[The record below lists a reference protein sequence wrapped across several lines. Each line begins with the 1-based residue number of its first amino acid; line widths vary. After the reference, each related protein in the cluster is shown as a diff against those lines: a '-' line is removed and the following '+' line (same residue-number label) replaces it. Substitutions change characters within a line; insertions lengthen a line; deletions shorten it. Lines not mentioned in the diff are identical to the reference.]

1 MSKFKYI
8 IIFALVYFF
17 SPNGLSSLPNLSISY
32 LLKDVFKLTATQAAY
47 FGAISIL
54 GWAIKP
60 LWGLISDLFPIKGSR
75 RRNYLILTSLVA
87 SFCWL
92 ILALTSNYNVWLLL
106 LILTFSSFAYAFQDV
121 VTDAYMVEI
130 GKKENKLR
138 EFQSVQWLAV
148 SLARIITGVAGGLAA
163 AKLSYQTTFGI
174 AFFFPLIVAIISY
187 LLLKNEPET
196 IMRFQEFKKVFKV
209 AFLNK
214 DFLLVTLVLFLW
226 NFLPSFGTPFFYYMV
241 DELKFSK
248 ILIGTLNS
256 ISAIGSAI
264 GAMIFGS
271 FLRRV
276 NFKKL
281 FIFSIL
287 ISSIGTF
294 FVLIY
299 LTDFVKNNHT
309 LAVVLSI
316 FDRIVFGA
324 LGMIAFLTMLT
335 LAAQKTESLVAG
347 SMFAFVTSIINLAS
361 MGSGFLGGYLY
372 SKIGLGPLIV
382 VSAVTSLIILI
393 FVPFLKLEDNEEN
406 SGSE

>member
-1 MSKFKYI
+1 MSKFKYL

-106 LILTFSSFAYAFQDV
+106 LILTISSFAYAFQDV

-130 GKKENKLR
+130 GKKENSLR
-138 EFQSVQWLAV
+138 EFQSIQWLAV
-148 SLARIITGVAGGLAA
+148 SIAQIITGFAGGLAA
-163 AKLSYQTTFGI
+163 EKLAYQTTFAI
-174 AFFFPLIVAIISY
+174 AFFFPFTVALVTY
-187 LLLKNEPET
+187 LLLRHEPEA
-196 IMRFQEFKKVFKV
+196 ILKFYEFKQVFKS
-209 AFLNK
+209 AILNK
-214 DFLLVTLVLFLW
+214 EFLLVTFFLFLW
-226 NFLPSFGTPFFYYMV
+226 NFSPSYGTPFFYYMV

-248 ILIGTLNS
+248 ILIGTLGS
-256 ISAIGSAI
+256 ISAIGSAL

-271 FLRRV
+271 FLSKV

-281 FIFSIL
+281 LIFSIL
-287 ISSIGTF
+287 IGGIGTF
-294 FVLIY
+294 FSLIY
-299 LTDFVKNNHT
+299 LLDFVKNNQT
-309 LAVVLSI
+309 LAIALSI
-316 FDRIVFGA
+316 FDRIAFGI

-335 LAAQKTESLVAG
+335 FAAQKTESLVAG
-347 SMFAFVTSIINLAS
+347 SMFAFLTSIINL
-361 MGSGFLGGYLY
+361 GSIGSSFLGGYLY
-372 SKIGLGPLIV
+372 SKIGLGPLII
-382 VSAVTSLIILI
+382 VSGLTSLMILI
-393 FVPFLKLEDNEEN
+393 FVPFLKFEK
-406 SGSE
+406 

>member
-138 EFQSVQWLAV
+138 EFQSVQWMAV
-148 SLARIITGVAGGLAA
+148 SIAQIITGFAGGLAA
-163 AKLSYQTTFGI
+163 EKLAHQTTFGI
-174 AFFFPLIVAIISY
+174 AFFFPFTVALITY
-187 LLLKNEPET
+187 LLLRHEPEA
-196 IMRFQEFKKVFKV
+196 ILKFQEFKKVFKS
-209 AFLNK
+209 AILNK
-214 DFLLVTLVLFLW
+214 EFLLVTFFLFLW
-226 NFLPSFGTPFFYYMV
+226 NFSPSYGTPFFYYMV

-256 ISAIGSAI
+256 VSAVGSAL

-271 FLRRV
+271 FLRGV

-281 FIFSIL
+281 LIFSIL
-287 ISSIGTF
+287 IGGLGTF
-294 FVLIY
+294 FSLIY
-299 LTDFVKNNHT
+299 LLDFVKNNQP
-309 LAVVLSI
+309 LAIALSI

-335 LAAQKTESLVAG
+335 FAAQKTESLVAG
-347 SMFAFVTSIINLAS
+347 SMFAFLTSIINLGS
-361 MGSGFLGGYLY
+361 IGSGFLGGYLY
-372 SKIGLGPLIV
+372 SKIGLGPLII
-382 VSAVTSLIILI
+382 VSGLTSLMILI
-393 FVPFLKLEDNEEN
+393 FIPFLRIEK
-406 SGSE
+406 